1 MTRVL
6 QECVR
11 LNCRG
16 PAGALVVT
24 RPQGVKL
31 LGAEMKIRIRRHCF
45 SLPCANALIEA
56 EDWEGPEYQACVNA
70 SNVSR
75 KFPLESNRRRLD
87 LTSKHHA
94 EVAAL
99 SAAERLA
106 RYRSFMVCGLN
117 CRRA

>member
-24 RPQGVKL
+24 RPQGAKL
-31 LGAEMKIRIRRHCF
+31 LGAEMKRRVRRHCF
-45 SLPCANALIEA
+45 SAPCANALIEA
-56 EDWEGPEYQACVNA
+56 EDWEGPTFQACLDA
-70 SNVSR
+70 ANVSR
-75 KFPLESNRRRLD
+75 KFPLESKRRRLD
-87 LTSKHHA
+87 LTFKHHR

-99 SAAERLA
+99 SAAERMA
-106 RYRSFMVCGLN
+106 
-117 CRRA
+117 

>member
-45 SLPCANALIEA
+45 SVPCANALIEA
-56 EDWEGPEYQACVNA
+56 EDWEGPEYQTCVNA

-87 LTSKHHA
+87 LTFKHHA

-99 SAAERLA
+99 SAAERMA

>member
-45 SLPCANALIEA
+45 SAPCANALIEA
-56 EDWEGPEYQACVNA
+56 EDWEGPRFQTCVNA
-70 SNVSR
+70 AIVKAFSEIS
-75 KFPLESNRRRLD
+75 RRRVGQRPLNRGRGGPGFVTIN
-87 LTSKHHA
+87 LAYA
-94 EVAAL
+94 E
-99 SAAERLA
+99 
-106 RYRSFMVCGLN
+106 
-117 CRRA
+117 

>member
-31 LGAEMKIRIRRHCF
+31 LGAEMKRHIRRHCF
-45 SLPCANALIEA
+45 SAPCANALIEA
-56 EDWEGPEYQACVNA
+56 EDWEGPAYQTCADAALVC
-70 SNVSR
+70 R
-75 KFPLESNRRRLD
+75 KFESSRRRED
-87 LTSKHHA
+87 LTFKHHR
-94 EVAAL
+94 EVTAL
-99 SAAERLA
+99 SAAERMA

>member
-45 SLPCANALIEA
+45 SAPCANALIEA
-56 EDWEGPEYQACVNA
+56 EDWEGPAYQARA
-70 SNVSR
+70 
-75 KFPLESNRRRLD
+75 
-87 LTSKHHA
+87 A
-94 EVAAL
+94 AAL
-99 SAAERLA
+99 A
-106 RYRSFMVCGLN
+106 RRSHV
-117 CRRA
+117 

>member
-31 LGAEMKIRIRRHCF
+31 LGAEMKRRIRRHCF
-45 SLPCANALIEA
+45 SAPCANALIEA
-56 EDWEGPEYQACVNA
+56 EDWEAPAYQARA
-70 SNVSR
+70 DAR
-75 KFPLESNRRRLD
+75 PWRED
-87 LTSKHHA
+87 LTFKHHR

-99 SAAERLA
+99 SAAERMA
-106 RYRSFMVCGLN
+106 RYRSFMVCGPN